1 VEAERITQGDLELSA
16 EGTRGIPVRDGIQES
31 AEAIVGCKQL
41 KGRTNYTRTTYFI
54 MMQDQEAEKS
64 GLKLTSNTNRETPE
78 GQVDGIGADNT
89 AHIKEGESKVGKS
102 LMEAIVMDENM
113 RKAYRQVVGNG
124 GSAGVDGMEVE
135 ALKDY
140 LKVHWTRIKGELL
153 EGTYRPQ
160 AIRKVMIPKP
170 GGGER
175 MLGIPT
181 VLDRMI
187 QQGVQQILSPIWEE
201 TFSENSYGF
210 RPGRSARQAVERA
223 RAYQEEGKKVVVDL
237 DLAQFFDEVN
247 HARLMSRIMERTPGD
262 WRIHRLIHR
271 YLTTGM
277 MEGGAVGQRAKGTPQ
292 GSPLSP
298 LLSNIVLDELD
309 KELEQRGHS
318 FVRYADDCNIYVNSE
333 RGGQRVLDSVSR
345 FLEKRMRLKVNK
357 EKSKVRRSTK
367 SKFLG
372 FSFYGSHAGR
382 RIRISEESI
391 ARLKSRI
398 REMMRRGRGRSLGHT
413 IEELNPLL
421 QGWMNYY
428 GIADAKGISEE
439 LDSWIRRRMRQLLW
453 VQWKR
458 PWTRRLKLMAA
469 GLSEA
474 QASHSAFNGRGPW
487 WNAGARHMNLA
498 YPKRYFD
505 KLGLISLQDRYLS
518 FTTK

>member
-1 VEAERITQGDLELSA
+1 M
-16 EGTRGIPVRDGIQES
+16 
-31 AEAIVGCKQL
+31 K
-41 KGRTNYTRTTYFI
+41 
-54 MMQDQEAEKS
+54 QDQEAEKP
-64 GLKLTSNTNRETPE
+64 GIKLASSTNREAPE

-89 AHIKEGESKVGKS
+89 ARIKEGESKEGKS
-102 LMEAIVMDENM
+102 HMEAIVSEENM

-153 EGTYRPQ
+153 EGIYRPQ
-160 AIRKVMIPKP
+160 AVRKVMIPKP

-201 TFSENSYGF
+201 TFSESSYGF

-223 RAYQEEGKKVVVDL
+223 RGYQDEGKRVVVDI

-247 HARLMSRIMERTPGD
+247 HARLMSRIMEKIPGD
-262 WRIHRLIHR
+262 WRLHRLIHR

-277 MEGGAVGQRAKGTPQ
+277 MEEGAIGQREKGTPQ

-309 KELEQRGHS
+309 KELEKRGHS
-318 FVRYADDCNIYVNSE
+318 FVRYADDCNIYVNTE

-357 EKSKVRRSTK
+357 EKSKVRKSTK
-367 SKFLG
+367 NKFLG
-372 FSFYGSHAGR
+372 FSFYGSRKGV
-382 RIRISEESI
+382 RIRVSDESV
-391 ARLKSRI
+391 ARLRSRI
-398 REMMRRGRGRSLGHT
+398 REIMRKGRGQSLGKI

-421 QGWMNYY
+421 QGWINYY
-428 GIADAKGISEE
+428 SIADAKSMTET
-439 LDSWIRRRMRQLLW
+439 LDRWIRRRMRRVLW
-453 VQWKR
+453 VQWKH

-469 GLSEA
+469 GLPEE
-474 QASHSAFNGRGPW
+474 QAVRSAFNDRGPW
-487 WNAGARHMNLA
+487 YNAGAPHMHLA
-498 YPKRYFD
+498 YPNSYFRR
-505 KLGLISLQDRYLS
+505 LGLFSLHDKFLYLS
-518 FTTK
+518 PKM